1 MTEVGLFEGRICETG
16 GARER
21 VDQAAGGRGSL
32 IISLF

>member
-21 VDQAAGGRGSL
+21 VDQAAGARLG
-32 IISLF
+32 LF